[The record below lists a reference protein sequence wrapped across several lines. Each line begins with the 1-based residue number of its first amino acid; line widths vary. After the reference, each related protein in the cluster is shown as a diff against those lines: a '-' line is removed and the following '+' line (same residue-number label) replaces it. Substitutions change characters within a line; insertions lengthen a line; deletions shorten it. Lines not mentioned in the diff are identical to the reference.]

1 MPDKDQ
7 GFTLVELLMTLT
19 VLAVV
24 LAIAIPSF
32 TSAIDSV
39 RQRTQVNQLVTDLH
53 FARSRAITS
62 RRPVSFCAGQENCN
76 GTRSWSGQILMFEDL
91 NANGKVDVEDTPLRI
106 SMIDAG
112 HEWTWRNFRQQRHMT
127 FKPDGTT
134 HSLNGTFI
142 LCRQRVALKTI
153 VINVT
158 GRARLGT
165 PTPEDRCT

>member
-7 GFTLVELLMTLT
+7 GFTLVELLITLS

-24 LAIAIPSF
+24 LAMAIPSF
-32 TSAIDSV
+32 GSAINSV
-39 RQRTQVNQLVTDLH
+39 QQRTQINQLMTDLN
-53 FARSRAITS
+53 FARGRAITS
-62 RRPVSFCAGQENCN
+62 RRPVSICAGHENCN
-76 GTRSWSGQILMFEDL
+76 GARSWSGQIMLFEDL
-91 NANGKVDVEDTPLRI
+91 NGNGKLDAEDTLLRI
-106 SMIDAG
+106 STVNTSHD
-112 HEWTWRNFRQQRHMT
+112 WTWRNFRQQRHMT

-142 LCRQRVALKTI
+142 LCSQRVALKTI

-165 PTPEDRCT
+165 PTADDRCT